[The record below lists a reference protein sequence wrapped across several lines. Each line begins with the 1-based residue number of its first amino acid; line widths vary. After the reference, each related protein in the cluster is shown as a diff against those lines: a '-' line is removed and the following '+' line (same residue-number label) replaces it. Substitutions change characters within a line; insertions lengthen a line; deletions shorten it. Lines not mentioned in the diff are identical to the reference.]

1 MFMASD
7 AERSITSVL
16 QDIVNNIQQIV
27 KSEVR
32 LAKAE
37 VREEATV
44 AGRASQSL
52 AIGGVLALYSLGF
65 FLLCCV
71 YLLATII
78 APWIAAL
85 IVAVIVGAVGVFL
98 ILAGI
103 KEFKRVHAVPAQTV
117 ASVKEN
123 VEWAKA
129 QTK

>member
-1 MFMASD
+1 MASD
-7 AERSITSVL
+7 AERSIASVL
-16 QDIVNNIQQIV
+16 QDIVANIQQIV

-37 VREEATV
+37 VREEV
-44 AGRASQSL
+44 GKAGKASQSL
-52 AIGGVLALYSLGF
+52 AAGAVLALYALGF

-71 YLLATII
+71 YLLATVVSF
-78 APWIAAL
+78 WLAAL
-85 IVAVIVGAVGVFL
+85 IVALVLGGIAAFL
-98 ILAGI
+98 ISAGLKQI
-103 KEFKRVHAVPAQTV
+103 KRVHGTPDQTI